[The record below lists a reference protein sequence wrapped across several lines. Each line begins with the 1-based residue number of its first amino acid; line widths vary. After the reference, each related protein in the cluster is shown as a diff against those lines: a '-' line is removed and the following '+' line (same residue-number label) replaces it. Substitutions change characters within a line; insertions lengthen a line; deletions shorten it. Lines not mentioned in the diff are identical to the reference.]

1 MRKFMQM
8 HQPRF
13 LQLRYG
19 FYLSAFVLAGCASV
33 GGSGSQSAPGPFEP
47 PAARSAYAGDDWTT
61 FAHDDMRTG
70 FQSKSTGISAARVK
84 ALRLKWKSN
93 VKDDVVAS
101 PLVWDGNV
109 VVTTFG
115 FSKLGATVYDFR
127 AQDGA
132 LLWKTVIGGEAK
144 QTPVI
149 DPVSGRLFVGNEVL
163 TPLGLPS
170 PSYFFAIDM
179 LDGKILWRQKI
190 DGIAHSAPIAAGG
203 TVYTGTAGGDE
214 PQCLNGGVMALDEAT
229 GAVRWDW
236 HVNPKI
242 TPYGGGSVWGAL
254 AYDGTKLVFGTGNTC
269 QSPVTTSNGAV
280 ALHLNG
286 KVAWSFVA
294 VKQSLADSDTGG
306 GVLLSGHHAYFVN
319 KNGTFYALLAATGE
333 ETWTSLLNNSYGSA
347 GGFATPT
354 TDGSTI
360 VVGAGTF
367 PSSSNAALLPDRV
380 LCTIE
385 PRGLPA
391 EAFAGH
397 VARVVALSASG
408 TVLWSQTMHN
418 RLVGYAALVPGVAF
432 AGLDQSLVA
441 LDLRSGKQLWKY
453 SAPADFTASPVV
465 VPSGVYE
472 ADSAGN
478 VYRFTVRARALAG
491 S

>member
-1 MRKFMQM
+1 MRKILQM
-8 HQPRF
+8 RTSRSFPLRHAF
-13 LQLRYG
+13 LV
-19 FYLSAFVLAGCASV
+19 SAFVLAGCASAGV
-33 GGSGSQSAPGPFEP
+33 SGLQSAPGSFEP
-47 PAARSAYAGDDWTT
+47 PAAKSAYADDDWTT
-61 FAHDDMRTG
+61 FAHDDQRTG
-70 FQSKSTGISAARVK
+70 FQSKNAGISPANVK
-84 ALRLKWKSN
+84 KLRLKWKSS
-93 VKDDVVAS
+93 VKDSVIAS

-115 FSKLGATVYDFR
+115 FSKLGSTVYDFR

-132 LLWKTVIGGEAK
+132 LLWKTVIGGRAV

-149 DPVSGRLFVGNEVL
+149 DPASGRLFVGNEL
-163 TPLGLPS
+163 SSPLGLPS

-179 LDGKILWRQKI
+179 LDGKILWRQRI

-214 PQCLNGGVMALDEAT
+214 PQCLNGGVTAFDEAT
-229 GAVRWDW
+229 GSVRWDW
-236 HVNPKI
+236 HVNPKV
-242 TPYGGGSVWGAL
+242 TPYGGGGVWGAL
-254 AYDGTKLVFGTGNTC
+254 SYDGTHLIFGTGNTC

-280 ALHLNG
+280 ALKLDG

-306 GVLLSGHHAYFVN
+306 GVLISGHHAYFMN
-319 KNGTFYALLAATGE
+319 KNGTFYAMLAANGQE
-333 ETWTSLLNNSYGSA
+333 AWTSPINNSFGSV

-354 TDGSTI
+354 TDGTTI

-380 LCTIE
+380 ICAIE
-385 PRGLPA
+385 PRGLPV

-397 VARVVALSASG
+397 VARVVAMNSNG
-408 TVLWSQTMHN
+408 TVLWSQTMQN
-418 RLVGYAALVPGVAF
+418 RLVGYVALVSGLAF

-453 SAPADFTASPVV
+453 SAPADFSASPVV

-472 ADSAGN
+472 ADSVGT
-478 VYRFTVRARALAG
+478 VYRFTVRTPAPAG